1 MVSWSWGIGG
11 GNSLWVGS
19 SSLIGDISNI
29 SIICIGGVLDMLDS
43 AIRKSNRVS
52 SLDIAGAIRG
62 LLGIEVSLGVVIGN
76 SIGVGVGGDLISI
89 SWSCSMI
96 SWGNLGNNWG
106 MDSMSYNWGSMH
118 NWAGNNWGV
127 DSMSHNWGSMDNWA
141 GNNWGSMYSMSNW
154 SMDNWA
160 GNSDRG
166 SMYSMGNSNW
176 GSMGDNSWANMWGK
190 VSRVADNSSYTDGG
204 MVTNVR

>member
-1 MVSWSWGIGG
+1 MHLGMVSWSWGIGG

-43 AIRKSNRVS
+43 AIRESNRVS
-52 SLDIAGAIRG
+52 SLDIAGSIRG

-106 MDSMSYNWGSMH
+106 MDSMSY
-118 NWAGNNWGV
+118 
-127 DSMSHNWGSMDNWA
+127 NWGSMDNWA

-204 MVTNVR
+204 VVT